1 MIYPRRRIALSSLE
15 WLHGNML
22 TPLPASTDISL
33 SVHEDA
39 MTRILILYA
48 SLGSGHISAAK
59 ALREAFQRFPEVDVQ
74 IEDALDHASPLLK
87 EALTTVYER
96 LSERVPRL
104 YRVIYEGS
112 DVEDLE
118 ESMSDNLLFAKI
130 ERPFLRDLERFVK
143 DSQVDAIICVQQIP
157 SRLLQLLDRE
167 GELPQPQ
174 YVVVT
179 DVMAHSTWLNP
190 GVKGYFLPS
199 DLTAEVL
206 IQRGVDP
213 ELVHVTGIPVKL
225 ELTQPKSKEEMR
237 RRHNLPVDQPIVTL
251 FGGGLQNKRVRL
263 IVSKLLESSTKGLL
277 IVAAGRNE
285 TLLEKL
291 DDLTDGPHMQL
302 RKLGMIDYVDDL
314 VVASDLVITKAGGLI
329 TSEVLARGTPMIII
343 DPFPGQ
349 EEWNADV
356 VAAMGAGIQLRLPG
370 MVPPAVTHLL
380 NQPDQLTFM
389 RQQALKIGQP
399 EAALKVANII
409 LEKLRSSKEAQR
421 ELQEH

>member
-1 MIYPRRRIALSSLE
+1 
-15 WLHGNML
+15 
-22 TPLPASTDISL
+22 
-33 SVHEDA
+33 

-59 ALREAFQRFPEVDVQ
+59 ALREAFTRHAGVEVQ
-74 IEDALDHASPLLK
+74 IEDALEHASPLLR
-87 EALTTVYER
+87 ETLTTLYER
-96 LSERVPRL
+96 LSQRVPHL

-130 ERPFLRDLERFVK
+130 ERPFLKDLERLIK
-143 DSQVDAIICVQQIP
+143 DTHADAIICVQQIP

-167 GELPQPQ
+167 GELPQPH

-206 IQRGVDP
+206 IQRGVDAS
-213 ELVHVTGIPVKL
+213 LVHVTGIPVKL
-225 ELTQPKSKEEMR
+225 EITKPKSRDEMR
-237 RRHNLPVDQPIVTL
+237 LRHDLPLHEPVVTL
-251 FGGGLQNKRVRL
+251 FGGGLQPKRVRL
-263 IVSKLLESSTKGLL
+263 MVSKLLESAISGLL
-277 IVAAGRNE
+277 VVVAGRNE
-285 TLLEKL
+285 ALLEKL
-291 DDLTDGPHMQL
+291 DDLTHGAQMKL
-302 RKLGMIDYVDDL
+302 RKMGMIDYVDDL

-329 TSEVLARGTPMIII
+329 TSEVLARGTPMVII

-356 VAAMGAGIQLRLPG
+356 VSAMGAGVQLRLPG
-370 MVPPAVTHLL
+370 MVPPTVIHLL
-380 NQPDQLTFM
+380 NHPEQLEFM
-389 RQQALKIGQP
+389 RQQSPKIGQP
-399 EAALKVANII
+399 EAALKIADII
-409 LEKLRSSKEAQR
+409 LQQLRSSQVGQYEPVEQY
-421 ELQEH
+421 

>member
-1 MIYPRRRIALSSLE
+1 
-15 WLHGNML
+15 
-22 TPLPASTDISL
+22 
-33 SVHEDA
+33 

-59 ALREAFQRFPEVDVQ
+59 ALREAFIRHPDVEVQ
-74 IEDALDHASPLLK
+74 IEDAFEHASPLLR
-87 EALTTVYER
+87 ETITTIYER
-96 LSERVPRL
+96 LSERVPHL

-130 ERPFLRDLERFVK
+130 ERPFLKDLERLVK
-143 DSQVDAIICVQQIP
+143 DSHCDAIICVQQIP
-157 SRLLQLLDRE
+157 SRLLQLLDRN
-167 GELPQPQ
+167 GELPQPH

-179 DVMAHSTWLNP
+179 DVMAHSTWLSP
-190 GVKGYFLPS
+190 GVRGYFLPS

-213 ELVHVTGIPVKL
+213 DLVYVTGIPVKL
-225 ELTQPKSKEEMR
+225 EIAEPKSQHEMKLK
-237 RRHNLPVDQPIVTL
+237 HNLPTDAPVVTL

-263 IVSKLLESSTKGLL
+263 IVSKLLESPNPGML
-277 IVAAGRNE
+277 VVVAGRNDY
-285 TLLEKL
+285 LLEKL
-291 DDLTDGPHMQL
+291 EDLTDGPQMKL

-329 TSEVLARGTPMIII
+329 TSEVLARGTPMVII

-356 VAAMGAGIQLRLPG
+356 VSAMGAGIQLRLPG
-370 MVPPAVTHLL
+370 MVPPAVLHLL
-380 NQPDQLTFM
+380 SQPHQLEFM
-389 RQQALKIGQP
+389 RQQAPKIGQP
-399 EAALKVANII
+399 HAALKIADII
-409 LEKLRSSKEAQR
+409 LEQLRSSKGAHYESIGQGKA
-421 ELQEH
+421 E